1 MQQVS
6 EFQINEPPPLGSPDC
21 QFPELTLPG
30 RCSNVIMYIP
40 RSPDNEVRDG
50 SPLPCCG
57 DVEAAPCVVLQHC
70 IVRSMGHSDQSHLTE
85 QAPAAFSE

>member
-40 RSPDNEVRDG
+40 CSPDNEVRG
-50 SPLPCCG
+50 GRPLPCSG
-57 DVEAAPCVVLQHC
+57 NVKAAHCVALQAAH
-70 IVRSMGHSDQSHLTE
+70 VAGTGYPGQS
-85 QAPAAFSE
+85 

>member
-30 RCSNVIMYIP
+30 RCSNIVMYIP
-40 RSPDNEVRDG
+40 RSPDNEVRGGLLPGPRQVQG
-50 SPLPCCG
+50 STL
-57 DVEAAPCVVLQHC
+57 
-70 IVRSMGHSDQSHLTE
+70 HS
-85 QAPAAFSE
+85 PAAAQYKQAWVQ